1 MLADRVYA
9 PSNMSLR
16 VAPMMLHSIDRQ
28 GLITE
33 VSDMWLSKLGYTW
46 DEVIGHPSVEF
57 LTEES
62 ARYARDVVLP
72 EFFASGRCEVEY
84 EMRHKDGSILPVR
97 LHGIA
102 VRSESGAFERSIAV
116 IEDLTERRAL
126 ERAMVDSGIASWEVD
141 VPRRTVSFSQRW
153 LERFGYDES
162 TVTRDWAWWAST
174 IHPDDVAR
182 TQAAFQD
189 CLDGTVSTF
198 RVEYRMR
205 SVAGTWA
212 WILSSG
218 KITTRDPAGLP
229 LQVIGICVDITER
242 KALDERLLASE
253 RLVALGTL
261 AAGVGHEINNP
272 LTFITLNLT
281 LLEREIAAVER
292 REVAPASRMREL
304 LAELRDGAE
313 RVAAIVR
320 DLKSLSR
327 RGDDEVADIDP
338 NAIVERCLQIA
349 DHQVRHRARVIRD
362 LGHTPHVRSNEGRMV
377 QMLLNLIVNA
387 AQAIPDGAA
396 DRHWIRVAT
405 STSPDGRAVLEV
417 SDNGT
422 GISEQDVK
430 HIFEPFFTTKAAEAG
445 TGLGLAISRDIAT
458 KLGGEIEVESALGRG
473 TTLRVLL
480 PPSQTTERA
489 SKPSPSP
496 VRGLRLL
503 VIDDEPSLGRLV
515 AAVLDNCNVTVETSA
530 RAALARLRAGEAFD
544 RILCDVMMPDLSGM
558 DFYEQL
564 APALRPRVV
573 FISGGAFTERSRRFI
588 DSVPN
593 RKLDKPFSVQQ
604 LLAVLAD

>member
-1 MLADRVYA
+1 
-9 PSNMSLR
+9 MSLR
-16 VAPMMLHSIDRQ
+16 VAPMMLHSIDRH

-57 LTEES
+57 LTDES

-72 EFFASGRCEVEY
+72 EFFATGRCEVEY

-97 LHGIA
+97 LHGVA

-126 ERAMVDSGIASWEVD
+126 ELAMVGSGIASWEVD
-141 VPRRTVSFSQRW
+141 VPRRTVTFSHRW
-153 LERFGYDES
+153 LERFGYTDS
-162 TVTRDWAWWAST
+162 TVTRDWAWWASSV
-174 IHPDDVAR
+174 HPDDVR
-182 TQAAFQD
+182 KTQAAFQD
-189 CLDGTVSTF
+189 CLKGGTPIF
-198 RVEYRMR
+198 RAEYRMR

-218 KITTRDPAGLP
+218 KITAHDAAGRP

-242 KALDERLLASE
+242 KELDERLLASE

-281 LLEREIAAVER
+281 LVEREIAAVER
-292 REVAPASRMREL
+292 GDVAGAGRIRGL
-304 LAELRDGAE
+304 LEQLRDGAE
-313 RVAAIVR
+313 RVGAIVR

-327 RGDDEVADIDP
+327 PVDQEVADIDP
-338 NAIVERCLQIA
+338 NVIVERCLQIA
-349 DHQVRHRARVIRD
+349 DHQIRHRARVIRD
-362 LGHTPHVRSNEGRMV
+362 LGSIPRVHSNDGRMV

-405 STSPDGRAVLEV
+405 FTAPDGRAVLEV
-417 SDNGT
+417 SDNGA
-422 GISEQDVK
+422 GISEQDVQ
-430 HIFEPFFTTKAAEAG
+430 HIFEPFFTTKATEAG
-445 TGLGLAISRDIAT
+445 TGLGLAISRDIAA
-458 KLGGEIEVESALGRG
+458 KLGGEIIVESALGRG

-480 PPSQTTERA
+480 PA
-489 SKPSPSP
+489 SHTAEQGFKASP
-496 VRGLRLL
+496 VPVPGLRVL
-503 VIDDEPSLGRLV
+503 VIDDEPSLGPLV
-515 AAVLDNCNVTVETSA
+515 AAVLDDCNVTADTSA
-530 RAALARLRAGEAFD
+530 RNALARLRSGETFD

-564 APALRPRVV
+564 PPALRSRVV
-573 FISGGAFTERSRRFI
+573 FISGGAFTERSRRFL
-588 DSVPN
+588 DTVAN
-593 RKLDKPFSVQQ
+593 RKLDKPFSVEQ
-604 LLAVLAD
+604 LLAVLGDP